1 MVRRS
6 NLAVISVL
14 TLLCFISGETSGTAF
29 TSYKERVKGEMI
41 TDEDGRA
48 LTSTTG
54 NELREAFIKFAS
66 ENVLI

>member
-6 NLAVISVL
+6 NLAVL

>member
-6 NLAVISVL
+6 NLAVL

-41 TDEDGRA
+41 TGGRA

-66 ENVLI
+66 EKVLI